1 MDLRT
6 ETLNNKNYRKVIYT
20 VPKSFQ
26 LVLMS
31 LKPSEE
37 IGMESHKGKTQFISV
52 ESGAGM
58 AIIDGVHHA
67 IGPGWSVVIP
77 PGSMHNIINLGTTRL
92 QLYTVYTPPE
102 HKVGTVQRI
111 KKISKRR

>member
-6 ETLNNKNYRKVIYT
+6 ETLNNKNYRKVVYT

-37 IGMESHKGKTQFISV
+37 IGMEVHEDTTQFITV
-52 ESGAGM
+52 ESGIGM
-58 AIIDGVHHA
+58 AIIGGVYHA

-77 PGSMHNIINLGTTRL
+77 PGTMHNIINMGNTRL
-92 QLYTVYTPPE
+92 QLYTIYTPPE
-102 HKVGTVQRI
+102 HKAGTIQRI
-111 KKISKRR
+111 KSI